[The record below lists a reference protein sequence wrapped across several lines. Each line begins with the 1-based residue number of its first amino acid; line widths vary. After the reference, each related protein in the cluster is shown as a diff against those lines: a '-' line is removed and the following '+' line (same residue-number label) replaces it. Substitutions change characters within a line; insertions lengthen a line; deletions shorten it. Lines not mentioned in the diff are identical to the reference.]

1 MANVDLRRGR
11 ARPHDCA
18 SLAAHLRTTFA
29 ESEAVVI
36 GSPVVLG
43 SGLFELAVVS
53 ASLGC
58 HLFTDADPADAGR
71 AKVVAA
77 LIDRL
82 RRAAREAGWD
92 RVCGWQVGEAARPV
106 PRSSPLASWPS
117 EAMTSANAARA
128 ALAGSTSAP
137 RPSISSRRRAMDAL
151 GRAFRD
157 PLGAFEVDGGARRRA
172 RRGKSD
178 LRSELD
184 ALDAWLVARDLAQ
197 DQSEASRMSIDGRL
211 VELRGPAGSGK
222 TTVLARHAAREMARL
237 RAGGTESGTAAQPR
251 ILVTARSAS
260 AAAQL
265 RARVLGAHR
274 RWSVTAR
281 LPTWV
286 DTMELPRAAD
296 RWRALRAGGRFRG
309 YARILVDE
317 AHELDERTLG
327 WLAASAL
334 DRDDPRRGIL
344 LCGDESQR
352 LTPGMPRLTPL
363 ADANGLE
370 HRIVEF
376 QTAYRTPRQVLEMA
390 FNLLHGSFARGHG
403 APPRPEELDRM
414 LRSCRATAARDQWLR
429 VRFAMRG
436 IGIDGAPPGAPP
448 RAVRAPDARR
458 AALAAAGDAVKL
470 VDAHGALPS
479 DVVIVALDARS
490 ALAVARA
497 AVALGHAGRFTRR
510 AKDPAAPPKDLIR
523 ILRVDEC
530 RGHDFPAVL
539 LAGIER
545 VAPDAAGR
553 TLLYQ
558 AATRAQHLLLAYGV
572 AGVGLC
578 EEVAEC
584 TVRAGMR

>member
-1 MANVDLRRGR
+1 MANADLRRGR
-11 ARPHDCA
+11 ARPHECA
-18 SLAAHLRTTFA
+18 LLAAHLRTTFA

-58 HLFTDADPADAGR
+58 HLFTDADAADAGR
-71 AKVVAA
+71 PKVVAA

-82 RRAAREAGWD
+82 RQAAREAGWD

-106 PRSSPLASWPS
+106 SRSSPLASWPS
-117 EAMTSANAARA
+117 EAMTSANAARV

-157 PLGAFEVDGGARRRA
+157 PLGAFEVDGGARRRT
-172 RRGKSD
+172 RRGKSE

-197 DQSEASRMSIDGRL
+197 DQSEASRMSIDSRL

-237 RAGGTESGTAAQPR
+237 RTGGTESGTEAQPR

-344 LCGDESQR
+344 LCADESQR

-376 QTAYRTPRQVLEMA
+376 QTAYRTPRQVLEVA
-390 FNLLHGSFARGHG
+390 FNLLHGSFARGAA

-414 LRSCRATAARDQWLR
+414 LRACRATAARDQWLR

-436 IGIDGAPPGAPP
+436 TGIDGAPAGAPP

-458 AALAAAGDAVKL
+458 AALAAASDAVKL
-470 VDAHGALPS
+470 VDAHGALAS

-530 RGHDFPAVL
+530 RGHDFPVVL

-545 VAPDAAGR
+545 VSPDAAGR

-558 AATRAQHLLLAYGV
+558 AATRAQHLLVAYGV
-572 AGVGLC
+572 AGAGLT

-584 TVRAGMR
+584 AVRAGTR

>member
-1 MANVDLRRGR
+1 MGHSDLRRER

-18 SLAAHLRTTFA
+18 TLAAHLRTTFA

-58 HLFTDADPADAGR
+58 HLFTDSNAVDAGR
-71 AKVVAA
+71 AKVIAA
-77 LIDRL
+77 MIDRL
-82 RRAAREAGWD
+82 RQVARAAGWD
-92 RVCGWQVGEAARPV
+92 RVCGWQVGELARPV
-106 PRSSPLASWPS
+106 PRSCPLAPWPA
-117 EAMTSANAARA
+117 EAMTSAHAARA
-128 ALAGSTSAP
+128 ALAGSASAP
-137 RPSISSRRRAMDAL
+137 RPSISARRRAMDAL
-151 GRAFRD
+151 GKAFRD

-172 RRGKSD
+172 RRGKSP
-178 LRSELD
+178 LRSDLD
-184 ALDAWLVARDLAQ
+184 ALDAWLAARDLAQ

-222 TTVLARHAAREMARL
+222 TTVLARHAVREMAAL
-237 RAGGTESGTAAQPR
+237 RPAEAESANHAQPR
-251 ILVTARSAS
+251 ILITARSTS

-274 RWSVTAR
+274 RWSMTAR
-281 LPTWV
+281 LPAWV
-286 DTMELPRAAD
+286 DTMDLPRVID

-317 AHELDERTLG
+317 AHELDERSLG

-334 DRDDPRRGIL
+334 DRDDPHRGIL

-363 ADANGLE
+363 AETNGLE
-370 HRIVEF
+370 HRVVEF
-376 QTAYRTPRQVLEMA
+376 QTAYRTPRQVLEVA
-390 FNLLHGSFARGHG
+390 FNLLHGSFARGHA

-436 IGIDGAPPGAPP
+436 TGIDGAPQGAPP

-530 RGHDFPAVL
+530 RGHDFPVVL

-545 VAPDAAGR
+545 VTPDAAGR
-553 TLLYQ
+553 ALAYQ
-558 AATRAQHLLLAYGV
+558 AATRAQHLLVAYGV
-572 AGVGLC
+572 AGGGIT

-584 TVRAGMR
+584 VYRSST

>member
-436 IGIDGAPPGAPP
+436 TGIDGAPQGAPP